1 MAGVL
6 IGLVSGFGFGCI
18 TLALRKLRDVNA
30 LLVIWVNNIGST
42 VLLFPL
48 AAVTADLRIS
58 QRVLVLLAI
67 MGVFQF
73 AIPYMLFSGGL
84 KYVPAAQ
91 ASLILLLEPVLNPIW
106 VWSAVGEMPAV
117 TTLIGGGILLTT
129 VAWQSL
135 RR

>member
-1 MAGVL
+1 MGVL
-6 IGLVSGFGFGCI
+6 VGLISGFGFGGI
-18 TLALRKLRDVNA
+18 TLVLRKLRDVNVV
-30 LLVIWVNNIGST
+30 LVIWINNVGSA

-48 AAVTADLRIS
+48 AATTSDLQIS
-58 QRVLVLLAI
+58 QRALVLLAI

-84 KYVPAAQ
+84 KSVSAAQ

-106 VWSAVGEMPAV
+106 VWWVVGETPAG
-117 TTLIGGGILLTT
+117 TTIIGGGILLAT